1 MGKTEKETEEEK
13 GKSGSVKILQYL
25 DARQVYEWSPERE
38 PVLAKRPPS
47 YGLMSLEERVAR
59 DDITI
64 NDSFILEALMKLSV
78 ASESMIMDELAMLK
92 IAKPQVKIP
101 EFSTLRARLCALYE
115 ARMIFKFQ
123 YRGQDERWE
132 YIYTLAQPGLYYLEK
147 RIPVSDSLYDLKLN
161 LAPKKEL
168 MERLAA
174 AYVSV
179 TYAKYALKNVDN
191 IYACDIRSNE
201 FRRLAKED
209 RFTIASQVYIDTQD
223 RKYLLHFEPAFGSFD
238 ARRESMDDRQC
249 FLEKRVA
256 QLLRRCSYETDLT
269 VEKNSSEKRYSEVIL
284 VFVTSDSADM
294 ISAEKLLKGSEWA
307 DRVWFTTPTVAAMLN
322 DIPHSFVKFRQH
334 SPSADGTPHMSRLF
348 VRHSSLLPAKK
359 QEGQNNGEDNK

>member
-1 MGKTEKETEEEK
+1 MGKTEKEKETEK
-13 GKSGSVKILQYL
+13 GESDSAKILQYL
-25 DARQVYEWSPERE
+25 DTGRVYEWSPEKE
-38 PVLAKRPPS
+38 PVLARRPPS

-64 NDSFILEALMKLSV
+64 SDSFILEALMKLSV
-78 ASESMIMDELAMLK
+78 ASESMIMDELAMMKL
-92 IAKPQVKIP
+92 AKPQVKVP
-101 EFSTLRARLCALYE
+101 EFPALRVRLGALYE
-115 ARMIFKFQ
+115 ARLIFKFQ
-123 YRGQDERWE
+123 YKGQDGKWE

-147 RIPVSDSLYDLKLN
+147 RIPVSDSLYDLKFN
-161 LAPKKEL
+161 LASKKE
-168 MERLAA
+168 MIERLAA

-179 TYAKYALKNVDN
+179 TYAKFALQNVKD

-201 FRRLAKED
+201 YRRLAKED

-223 RKYLLHFEPAFGSFD
+223 RKYLLHFEPVFGSFD
-238 ARRESMDDRQC
+238 ARREDMEDRQR

-256 QLLRRCSYETDLT
+256 QLLRRCSYEAELT
-269 VEKNSSEKRYSEVIL
+269 VEKSSSEKRYSEVIL
-284 VFVTSDSADM
+284 IFVTSDSTDM
-294 ISAEKLLKGSEWA
+294 INAEKLLKGSEWA